1 MDEMKPG
8 WYSNPETGQTNYWD
22 GSNWTSTP
30 IPMQHQETF
39 RDAQEAKVISVVLG
53 EDEL

>member
-22 GSNWTSTP
+22 GSLALEPRKKSQTP
-30 IPMQHQETF
+30 LEGRVEPEL
-39 RDAQEAKVISVVLG
+39 LG
-53 EDEL
+53 PQYGSAG